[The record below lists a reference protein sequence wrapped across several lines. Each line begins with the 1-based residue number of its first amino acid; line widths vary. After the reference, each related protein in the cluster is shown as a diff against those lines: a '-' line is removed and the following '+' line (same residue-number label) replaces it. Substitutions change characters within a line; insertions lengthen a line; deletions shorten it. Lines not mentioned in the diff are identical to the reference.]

1 MCEYKNF
8 KKKFKTFQIKQKQ
21 IDKCKTLNNQL
32 WKCIEKNKYIYNCGS
47 EYYYFIK
54 CIDKIK

>member
-1 MCEYKNF
+1 MSEYKNF
-8 KKKFKTFQIKQKQ
+8 KKIFTIFKKNQNE

-32 WKCIEKNKYIYNCGS
+32 WECIEKNKYIYNCGS